1 MLHGLL
7 LLPSQNARHVRRS
20 IFSIDGP
27 MMQGDELAEAQK
39 VARPP
44 FKPPHFKFNPRKQNF
59 DGT

>member
-1 MLHGLL
+1 
-7 LLPSQNARHVRRS
+7 
-20 IFSIDGP
+20 

-59 DGT
+59 DGAWEGWSMETILIE